1 MKMLLTLFLFLIGS
15 QTSVTQT
22 PAPTSAD
29 IVLLV
34 DSSNSLGNKAFPSMK
49 SFITKMI
56 NILTVTPNQYRIALA
71 QYSDDLH
78 VEFQL
83 DTYKAKNPMLNHVK
97 KNVVFKGGSVKT
109 GNALRKVHETY
120 FKGPT
125 SGRDKERILVVLTSG
140 ESKDA
145 VGEPARI
152 LKRDG
157 VKIIALGIQDVS
169 PQELQSMATPQFSYI
184 FRTVRDLSMSSQN
197 MTKIIEDVIQ
207 TDINDIIP
215 TVKTTSVPEIEVCK
229 SDSVADVVFIVD
241 EGVSKPKSED
251 IKNFLQDTVSFLD
264 VKKNCTKIGLVTY
277 SSEPHVL
284 ALLSEET
291 NKTAILQKIQGFSP
305 REGKANTGAA
315 IKATRKNI
323 FSVKYGS
330 RKAQG
335 IEQIAI
341 LITHRPSEDNV
352 SEAASDLRRAGVSVF
367 TIGIEN
373 ANHAQLT
380 QIASYPPHLYVSKL
394 TEFSELPEQARTL
407 QKKLLNQIQDKQY
420 VQSERRELLKTGCVD
435 TEEADIYV
443 LIDGSTSIHPV
454 DFGDIKKFLK
464 EVIKMFNIG
473 LNKVRFGAV
482 QFSHNRRLEFKL
494 NEYSKRND
502 LEMAIDNIRQIYGN
516 THIGEALTFM
526 QPLLTEA
533 RKPCH
538 LIVLTDGE
546 SHDSVKEPAE
556 GLRSEM
562 VNIYAIGVKDA
573 NEAQLLE
580 IAGSKSRT
588 FFVQEFD
595 SLKNIKNEIVQGICS
610 GEACKEMTADIMFLV
625 DSSGSIGPENFSKM
639 KNFMRELVNK
649 SDISADRVQV
659 GVVQFSGTNK
669 EEFQLDRY
677 SSKSDIFSAID
688 RMSLIGENTLTGS
701 ALSFVSDYFKPPK
714 GARPAVKKF
723 LILITDGE
731 AQDEVKSPA
740 RALRD
745 QGVIIYSVGVFNANK
760 PQLEEISGK
769 PELVFYVEEF
779 NILKHIEDEI
789 IFGICRP
796 HEECKRI
803 ERLDVVFVID
813 GSGSI
818 STVQYQTMK
827 DFMIAL
833 VKKSDVA
840 PDRVQFGAV
849 KYSDEPETF
858 FYLNTYTT
866 KSKIVEAIQNDA
878 TLGGSTYTAKAIGY
892 SEALFAQEHG
902 GRKSKGVPQIL
913 IVITDGESHD
923 AAQLGDTAKR
933 LRDNGIIIYAV
944 GIEGAKPDELLAMAG
959 SEDKY
964 YYVDTFEGLTN
975 TSIAISEK
983 ICDDSK
989 PECEIQADLVFLID
1003 GSNSI
1008 DQTNFTRMKDFL
1020 KDLID
1025 QIDYDQNVQIGIA
1038 QYSDRYQTE
1047 FSLGVFQSKSELNI
1061 QIQKIKQMTGTRTL
1075 IGNALKKVKE
1085 FFAPART
1092 RRVTRNVQPVLLV
1105 VTDGVSHDDVAA
1117 PAEDLRKEGVHT
1129 YAIGVG
1135 EIDPSQLMQIAGIPE
1150 RKYTVNDFKEL
1161 KIIKKRLAG
1170 DLCKPDIPT
1179 TCFVDIVMG
1188 FDISSQ
1194 KSGERL
1200 FQGQYQLETYLPG
1213 ILKALTSLSSLS
1225 CSVGAKTQSSVAVY
1239 LNNTITPWSSKFQ
1252 FDSEKIWKN
1261 LSERLID
1268 KPSHLNG
1275 NFLESLWKIFPS
1287 KADDQNRRKVLLVFS
1302 DGLDE
1307 DVEELEQKS
1316 EEFRKKGLDAL
1327 ITVALEG
1334 ASKIDE
1340 LQYIEFGKGFEYMT
1354 RLTIGMRNI
1363 AKALSKYVTNV
1374 AERTCCAV
1382 FCKCIGEEGGI
1393 GRRGKKGNEG
1403 PKGINGSRGHLGEE
1417 GEPGSRGQPGP
1428 MGEQGNKGC
1437 DGSKGPKG
1445 YQGMRGEKGDDG
1457 DNGIDGINGEQGS
1470 LGYPG
1475 KMGEKGDPGYM
1486 GSPGPRGLPGER
1498 GEKGL
1503 RGDRG
1508 DPGLDN
1514 DIAGSK
1520 GSKGEQGSQG
1530 ERGPMGLPGSPGS
1543 SRTTGEKGRRGTPG
1557 RQGEEGAPGSKGF
1570 PGEPG
1575 FPGSQGQRGIGGV
1588 KGERGSEGS
1597 KGLQGELGTAG
1608 PKGSPG
1614 SPGMRGNKGEYGDP
1628 GETGQRGPPGQR
1640 GMQGDDGAAG
1650 YGGPGK
1656 KGAKG
1661 QGGFTGDIG
1670 RKGEIGDPG
1679 ASGEPGPKGIR
1690 GKMGTA
1696 GPFGPKGFP
1705 GDKGLPGHR
1714 GAKGTMGLH
1723 PFTPCEVIDYVRRHS
1738 PCWQEKPE
1746 CPVYP
1751 TELVFA
1757 LDISQDVTSQLFERM
1772 REIVISV
1779 VNATKI
1785 KDSNCPV
1792 GARVAVVSYNSNT
1805 HYLTRFS
1812 EFYGKNQL
1820 LNKLKNLAY
1829 ERSSSER
1836 DIARA
1841 MRFVARNVFKRTRQ
1855 GPNVRK
1861 VAVFFSNGPSSD
1873 EFSIN
1878 TAVLEYTAFDIVPV
1892 VIAFNDVP
1900 LLGRAFAMDD
1910 TGFFQIIN
1918 INQEDDYEPYLETF
1932 RRCTLCYDKCKPDEF
1947 CERRRYRSPPAYVD
1961 AAFLLDSSQKSSG
1974 AEFQNVKNFLSR
1986 VLDNFDISSEP
1997 QTSSTGDRVA
2007 VVSHAPPGFKL
2018 RPGRS
2023 PVKKEFD
2030 FVTYSSSQ
2038 LMKGHI
2044 QGSVR
2049 QLNGAAALGH
2059 AIQWTIDNVFLT
2071 APHSRQHKAIFV
2083 ISAGETSHWDKD
2095 ILKKASLRAK
2105 CQGYALFV
2113 ISLGHVYN
2121 NTELE
2126 DLASIPL
2133 EHHLIQ
2139 LGRVHKPELEYVVR
2153 FIKPFVHLLRRAS
2166 NKYPP
2171 VELRRIC
2178 TRARSPKPEYV
2189 RRGQPHVSIID
2200 EDWSG
2205 ADAIADAE
2213 YAVSGQ
2219 ATLMFQDDVSD
2230 GPLNTNGF
2238 ASSTHQ
2244 SLVTTDIME
2253 TAAKTHG
2260 REDNGPLL
2268 YSTECAQ
2275 LPFTSVGD
2283 DGTWKL
2289 TVRPLR
2295 NCLVSSHYKA
2305 LRQNPT
2311 VTLIC

>member
-1 MKMLLTLFLFLIGS
+1 MNTQGYHWQSEGEGQGQNKKLDLKELKLGTFIHNMKMLLTLFLFLIGS

-29 IVLLV
+29 IVLLF

-49 SFITKMI
+49 SFIIKMI
-56 NILTVTPNQYRIALA
+56 SHLTATPNQYRIALA

-78 VEFQL
+78 VEFLL
-83 DTYKAKNPMLNHVK
+83 DAYKAKNPMLNYVK

-109 GNALRKVHETY
+109 GNALRKVHRTY
-120 FKGPT
+120 FKGPA

-140 ESKDA
+140 ASEDA
-145 VGEPARI
+145 VVEPAKI
-152 LKRDG
+152 LKSDG
-157 VKIIALGIQDVS
+157 VKIIAMGIQDVS
-169 PQELQSMATPQFSYI
+169 PQELQSMATPQFSYK
-184 FRTVRDLSMSSQN
+184 FRTVRELSMSSQN

-207 TDINDIIP
+207 TDINGIIP
-215 TVKTTSVPEIEVCK
+215 TDIIAICK

-241 EGVSKPKSED
+241 EGVSKPKAED
-251 IKNFLQDTVSFLD
+251 IKKFLQDTVSFLD

-277 SSEPHVL
+277 SSESHVL
-284 ALLSEET
+284 SLLSEET
-291 NKTAILQKIQGFSP
+291 NKIAILQKIQDFSP

-315 IKATRKNI
+315 IKATRQRV
-323 FSVKYGS
+323 FSGS

-352 SEAASDLRRAGVSVF
+352 SKAADDLRRAGVTVF
-367 TIGIEN
+367 TVGIEN
-373 ANHAQLT
+373 ADYTQLT
-380 QIASYPPHLYVSKL
+380 QIASYPQQQYITTL
-394 TEFSELPEQARTL
+394 TAFSDLPKKAGIL
-407 QKKLLNQIQDKQY
+407 QKKLLNQIQDKLY
-420 VQSERRELLKTGCVD
+420 VQSERRELLKAGCVD

-443 LIDGSTSIHPV
+443 LIDGSTSIYPV
-454 DFGDIKKFLK
+454 AFGDIKTFLK

-473 LNKVRFGAV
+473 PNKVRFGAV
-482 QFSHNRRLEFKL
+482 QFSHDKRLEFEL
-494 NEYSKRND
+494 DEYSKRDD
-502 LEMAIDNIRQIYGN
+502 LETAIDNIRQIYGD
-516 THIGEALTFM
+516 TYIGKALTFM
-526 QPLLTEA
+526 QPRFKEA
-533 RKPCH
+533 REQRAGRVPCH

-556 GLRSEM
+556 RLRNEK

-573 NEAQLLE
+573 NEAQLHE

-625 DSSGSIGPENFSKM
+625 DSSGSIGPENFLKM

-659 GVVQFSGTNK
+659 GVVQFSGTAR

-677 SSKSDIFSAID
+677 SSKTDIFSAID
-688 RMSLIGENTLTGS
+688 NMFLIGENTLTGS
-701 ALSFVSDYFKPPK
+701 ALAFVSDYFKPPK

-731 AQDEVKSPA
+731 AQDEVKGSA
-740 RALRD
+740 KTLRD

-769 PELVFYVEEF
+769 PELVFYVEKF
-779 NILKHIEDEI
+779 DILKHIEDEI

-818 STVQYQTMK
+818 NSEQYQTMK
-827 DFMIAL
+827 KFMIDL

-840 PDRVQFGAV
+840 PDRVRFGAV

-858 FYLNTYTT
+858 FYLNKYTT
-866 KSKIVEAIQNDA
+866 KSEIVEAIQNDR
-878 TLGGSTYTAKAIGY
+878 TIGGSTFTAKAIDY

-923 AAQLGDTAKR
+923 SAQLNDTAKR

-944 GIEGAKPDELLAMAG
+944 GIKGAKPDELLAMAG

-964 YYVDTFEGLTN
+964 YYVDTFEGLKN
-975 TSIAISEK
+975 TSVAISEK

-1008 DQTNFTRMKDFL
+1008 KPDDFIRMKDFL
-1020 KDLID
+1020 KVILD
-1025 QIDYDQNVQIGIA
+1025 QIDYDHNVQIGIA
-1038 QYSDRYQTE
+1038 QYSDEYKRE
-1047 FSLGVFQSKSELNI
+1047 FSLGAFQNKSELNI
-1061 QIQKIKQMTGTRTL
+1061 QIQNIKQMTGTKTL
-1075 IGNALKKVKE
+1075 IGAALKQVKE
-1085 FFAPART
+1085 FFAPARS

-1105 VTDGVSHDDVAA
+1105 VTDGESHDDVAE
-1117 PAEDLRKEGVHT
+1117 PAEDLRKEGVNI

-1135 EIDPSQLMQIAGIPE
+1135 KIDHSQLTQIAGIPE
-1150 RKYTVNDFKEL
+1150 RKYTVNDFNEL
-1161 KIIKKRLAG
+1161 KIIKKRLVG
-1170 DLCKPDIPT
+1170 DLCKPDVPT

-1194 KSGERL
+1194 ERGDSL
-1200 FQGQYQLETYLPG
+1200 FQGQYQLEAYLPD

-1225 CSVGAKTQSSVAVY
+1225 CNVGTKTQSSVAVY
-1239 LNNTITPWSSKFQ
+1239 LNNTVTPVSSKFQ
-1252 FDSEKIWKN
+1252 FDSEKIWNN
-1261 LSERLID
+1261 LSKILID
-1268 KPSHLNG
+1268 KPSRLNG
-1275 NFLESLWKIFPS
+1275 NLLESLWKTFPS

-1316 EEFRKKGLDAL
+1316 EELRKKGLDAL
-1327 ITVALEG
+1327 ITVVLEG

-1354 RLTIGMRNI
+1354 QLTIGMRNI
-1363 AKALSKYVTNV
+1363 AKALSKYVTNI

-1393 GRRGKKGNEG
+1393 GRRGKRGNEG
-1403 PKGINGSRGHLGEE
+1403 PKGIKGSRGHLGEE

-1437 DGSKGPKG
+1437 DGSTGPKG
-1445 YQGMRGEKGDDG
+1445 YQGIPGEKGDDG

-1498 GEKGL
+1498 GERGL
-1503 RGDRG
+1503 RGDHG
-1508 DPGLDN
+1508 NPGLDN
-1514 DIAGSK
+1514 DIKGSI
-1520 GSKGEQGSQG
+1520 GSKGEQGRQG
-1530 ERGPMGLPGSPGS
+1530 EGGAMGPPGSPGS
-1543 SRTTGEKGRRGTPG
+1543 RRTTVRPHIDKETKYAKEMLEINPRWLTNNYLVLCQGAKGRRGTPG
-1557 RQGEEGAPGSKGF
+1557 PQGEKGAPGLTGF

-1575 FPGSQGQRGIGGV
+1575 FPGSQGQKGIAGV
-1588 KGERGSEGS
+1588 KGERGSEGN
-1597 KGLQGELGTAG
+1597 KGLQ
-1608 PKGSPG
+1608 
-1614 SPGMRGNKGEYGDP
+1614 GEYGDP
-1628 GETGQRGPPGQR
+1628 GEKGQRGPPGQR
-1640 GMQGDDGAAG
+1640 GIQGDNGADR
-1650 YGGPGK
+1650 YGEPGK

-1661 QGGFTGDIG
+1661 
-1670 RKGEIGDPG
+1670 EIG
-1679 ASGEPGPKGIR
+1679 E
-1690 GKMGTA
+1690 T
-1696 GPFGPKGFP
+1696 GFP
-1705 GDKGLPGHR
+1705 GELGPIGIKGQ
-1714 GAKGTMGLH
+1714 M
-1723 PFTPCEVIDYVRRHS
+1723 PCEVIDYVRRHS
-1738 PCWQEKPE
+1738 EKPE

-1785 KDSNCPV
+1785 RDSNCPV

-1805 HYLTRFS
+1805 HYLIRFS
-1812 EFYGKNQL
+1812 EFYNKNQL
-1820 LNKLKNLAY
+1820 LNKLNNLAY

-1841 MRFVARNVFKRTRQ
+1841 MGFVARNVFKRTRQ

-1861 VAVFFSNGPSSD
+1861 VAVFFSNGPSAD

-1900 LLGRAFAMDD
+1900 LLRRAFAMDD

-1918 INQEDDYEPYLETF
+1918 INQEDDYEPFLETF

-1947 CERRRYRSPPAYVD
+1947 CERRRFRSPPAYVD
-1961 AAFLLDSSQKSSG
+1961 AAFILDSSQKMSG
-1974 AEFQNVKNFLSR
+1974 AEFENVKNFLSR

-1997 QTSSTGDRVA
+1997 ETSSTGDRVA
-2007 VVSHAPPGFKL
+2007 VVSHAPPGFKP
-2018 RPGRS
+2018 RMGRN

-2030 FVTYSSSQ
+2030 FVTYKKRQ
-2038 LMKGHI
+2038 LMKRHI
-2044 QGSVR
+2044 QESVR

-2071 APHSRQHKAIFV
+2071 APHSRQHKAIIV
-2083 ISAGETSHWDKD
+2083 ISAGETSQWDKD

-2121 NTELE
+2121 NMELE
-2126 DLASIPL
+2126 EMASIPL

-2153 FIKPFVHLLRRAS
+2153 FMKPFVHLLRRAS

-2171 VELRRIC
+2171 VELTRIC
-2178 TRARSPKPEYV
+2178 TRARSQKPEYAL
-2189 RRGQPHVSIID
+2189 RGQHVAIID

-2205 ADAIADAE
+2205 GDAIADAE
-2213 YAVSGQ
+2213 YTVSGH
-2219 ATLMFQDDVSD
+2219 ATLMFQDDVSN
-2230 GPLNTNGF
+2230 GPLNTNSF
-2238 ASSTHQ
+2238 ASNTHQ

-2253 TAAKTHG
+2253 NAAKTHG
-2260 REDNGPLL
+2260 REDN
-2268 YSTECAQ
+2268 
-2275 LPFTSVGD
+2275 V
-2283 DGTWKL
+2283 
-2289 TVRPLR
+2289 
-2295 NCLVSSHYKA
+2295 
-2305 LRQNPT
+2305 
-2311 VTLIC
+2311 

>member
-49 SFITKMI
+49 SFISKMI
-56 NILTVTPNQYRIALA
+56 SHLTATPNQYRIALA

-83 DTYKAKNPMLNHVK
+83 DVYKAKNPMLNYVK

-109 GNALRKVHETY
+109 GNALREVHKTF
-120 FKGPT
+120 FKGPG

-140 ESKDA
+140 ASEDA
-145 VGEPARI
+145 VVEPATI
-152 LKRDG
+152 LKSDG
-157 VKIIALGIQDVS
+157 IKIIAMGIQDVS
-169 PQELQSMATPQFSYI
+169 PQELQSMATSQFSYK

-197 MTKIIEDVIQ
+197 LTKIIEDVIQ
-207 TDINDIIP
+207 TDINVIIP
-215 TVKTTSVPEIEVCK
+215 TDIIASAPEREVCK
-229 SDSVADVVFIVD
+229 NDSVADVVFIVD
-241 EGVSKPKSED
+241 EGVSKPKSEH
-251 IKNFLQDTVSFLD
+251 IKKFLQDTISFLD
-264 VKKNCTKIGLVTY
+264 VRKDCTKIGLVTY

-284 ALLSEET
+284 SLLSEET
-291 NKTAILQKIQGFSP
+291 NKTAILQKIQDFSP

-315 IKATRKNI
+315 IKATRQRV
-323 FSVKYGS
+323 FSRS

-352 SEAASDLRRAGVSVF
+352 SEAAHDLRRAGVTVF

-373 ANHAQLT
+373 ADYTQLT
-380 QIASYPPHLYVSKL
+380 QIASHPQQQYITTL
-394 TEFSELPEQARTL
+394 TAFSDLPKKAGTL
-407 QKKLLNQIQDKQY
+407 QKKLLNQIQDKLY
-420 VQSERRELLKTGCVD
+420 VQSERRELLKAGCVD

-443 LIDGSTSIHPV
+443 LIDGSTSISPV
-454 DFGDIKKFLK
+454 AFGDIKIFLK

-473 LNKVRFGAV
+473 PNKVRFGAV
-482 QFSHNRRLEFKL
+482 QFSHFNKTEFKL
-494 NEYSKRND
+494 NAYSNTND
-502 LEMAIDNIRQIYGN
+502 LERAIDNIRQIYGD
-516 THIGEALTFM
+516 THIGEALTSM
-526 QPLLTEA
+526 QELFKNATQERA
-533 RKPCH
+533 GKVPCY
-538 LIVLTDGE
+538 LIVLTDGV

-556 GLRSEM
+556 RLRNEK

-573 NEAQLLE
+573 NEAQLHE

-588 FFVQEFD
+588 FFVQDFD
-595 SLKNIKNEIVQGICS
+595 SLKNIKYEIVQGICS

-625 DSSGSIGPENFSKM
+625 DSSGSIGQENFLKM

-659 GVVQFSGTNK
+659 GVVQFSGTQH

-677 SSKSDIFSAID
+677 SSKTDIFSAID
-688 RMSLIGENTLTGS
+688 KMSLIGENTLTGS
-701 ALSFVSDYFKPPK
+701 ALTFVADYFKPPK
-714 GARPAVKKF
+714 GARLAVKKF

-740 RALRD
+740 TALRD

-779 NILKHIEDEI
+779 DILKHIEDEI

-796 HEECKRI
+796 HEEKCKRI

-818 STVQYQTMK
+818 SPEQYQTMK
-827 DFMIAL
+827 DFMIDL
-833 VKKSDVA
+833 VNKSDVA

-849 KYSDEPETF
+849 KYSDEPEMF
-858 FYLNTYTT
+858 FYLNQYPT
-866 KSKIVEAIQNDA
+866 KSEIVEAIQNDR
-878 TLGGSTYTAKAIGY
+878 TIEGLTFTAKAVGY

-959 SEDKY
+959 SEDKC
-964 YYVDTFEGLTN
+964 YYVDTFEGLKN
-975 TSIAISEK
+975 TSVAISEK
-983 ICDDSK
+983 VCDDSK

-1003 GSNSI
+1003 GSKSI
-1008 DQTNFTRMKDFL
+1008 KADSFSLVKSFL
-1020 KDLID
+1020 KVIID
-1025 QIDYDQNVQIGIA
+1025 QIHSDHNVQIGIA
-1038 QYSDRYQTE
+1038 QYSDRYKRE
-1047 FSLGVFQSKSELNI
+1047 FSLGAFQNKSELNI
-1061 QIQKIKQMTGTRTL
+1061 QIQKIKQMKGNRTL
-1075 IGNALKKVKE
+1075 IGDALKRVRE
-1085 FFAPART
+1085 FFAPACS

-1105 VTDGVSHDDVAA
+1105 VTDGKSRDDVAE
-1117 PAEDLRKEGVHT
+1117 PAEDLRREGVHI

-1135 EIDPSQLMQIAGIPE
+1135 KIDHSQLMQIAGVPE
-1150 RKYTVNDFKEL
+1150 RKYTVNDSNEL
-1161 KIIKKRLAG
+1161 KIIKKRLVD
-1170 DLCKPDIPT
+1170 DLCKSDVPT

-1194 KSGERL
+1194 KRDDSL
-1200 FQGQYQLETYLPG
+1200 FHGQYQLKAYLPD

-1225 CSVGAKTQSSVAVY
+1225 CNVGTKTQSSVAVY
-1239 LNNTITPWSSKFQ
+1239 LNNTVTPVSSKFQ
-1252 FDSEKIWKN
+1252 FDSEKIWN
-1261 LSERLID
+1261 SLREILIN
-1268 KPSHLNG
+1268 KPSRLNV
-1275 NFLESLWKIFPS
+1275 NFLESLWKTFPS

-1316 EEFRKKGLDAL
+1316 EELRKKGLDAL
-1327 ITVALEG
+1327 MTVVLEG
-1334 ASKIDE
+1334 ASKFDE
-1340 LQYIEFGKGFEYMT
+1340 LQFIEFGKGFDYMT
-1354 RLTIGMRNI
+1354 QLTIGMSNI

-1393 GRRGKKGNEG
+1393 GPRGNEGNEG
-1403 PKGINGSRGHLGEE
+1403 PKGIKGTRGHLGEE
-1417 GEPGSRGQPGP
+1417 GEPGSRGSLGP
-1428 MGEQGNKGC
+1428 TGEPGNKGC
-1437 DGSKGPKG
+1437 DGSTGPKG
-1445 YQGMRGEKGDDG
+1445 FQGISGEKGDDG

-1498 GEKGL
+1498 GERGL
-1503 RGDRG
+1503 RGDHG
-1508 DPGLDN
+1508 NPGLDN
-1514 DIAGSK
+1514 DIKGSK
-1520 GSKGEQGSQG
+1520 GSKGEQGRQG
-1530 ERGPMGLPGSPGS
+1530 ERGPMGPPGSPGS
-1543 SRTTGEKGRRGTPG
+1543 RRTTGAKGRRGTPG
-1557 RQGEEGAPGSKGF
+1557 PQGEKGAPGLTGF

-1575 FPGSQGQRGIGGV
+1575 FPGSQGQKGIAGV
-1588 KGERGSEGS
+1588 KGEKGSEGN
-1597 KGLQGELGTAG
+1597 KGLQCELGTAG

-1628 GETGQRGPPGQR
+1628 GEKGQRGPPGQR
-1640 GMQGDDGAAG
+1640 GIQGDNGADR
-1650 YGGPGK
+1650 YGEPGK

-1661 QGGFTGDIG
+1661 QKGFTGDIG
-1670 RKGEIGDPG
+1670 QKGEIGETGFPG
-1679 ASGEPGPKGIR
+1679 ELGPIGIKGQRGPPGPP
-1690 GKMGTA
+1690 
-1696 GPFGPKGFP
+1696 GPEGFP
-1705 GDKGLPGHR
+1705 GDKGFPGPR

-1723 PFTPCEVIDYVRRHS
+1723 PFPPCEVIEYVRRHS

-1785 KDSNCPV
+1785 RDSNCPV

-1805 HYLTRFS
+1805 HYLIRFS
-1812 EFYGKNQL
+1812 EFYSKNQL
-1820 LNKLKNLAY
+1820 LKKLNNLAY
-1829 ERSSSER
+1829 ERSSSKR
-1836 DIARA
+1836 DIVRA
-1841 MRFVARNVFKRTRQ
+1841 MGFVARNVFKRTRQ

-1861 VAVFFSNGPSSD
+1861 VAVFFSNGPSAD

-1900 LLGRAFAMDD
+1900 LISRAFAMDD
-1910 TGFFQIIN
+1910 TGFFQVIN
-1918 INQEDDYEPYLETF
+1918 INQEDDYEPFLETF

-1947 CERRRYRSPPAYVD
+1947 CERRRFRSPPAYVD
-1961 AAFLLDSSQKSSG
+1961 AAFVLDSSQKMSS
-1974 AEFQNVKNFLSR
+1974 AEFENVKNFLSR

-1997 QTSSTGDRVA
+1997 ETSSTGDRVA
-2007 VVSHAPPGFKL
+2007 VVSHAPPGFKP
-2018 RPGRS
+2018 RMGRN

-2030 FVTYSSSQ
+2030 FVTYKKRQ
-2038 LMKGHI
+2038 LMKRHI
-2044 QGSVR
+2044 QESVR

-2071 APHSRQHKAIFV
+2071 APHSRQHKAIIV
-2083 ISAGETSHWDKD
+2083 ISAGETSQWDKD

-2121 NTELE
+2121 DMELE
-2126 DLASIPL
+2126 EMASIPM

-2153 FIKPFVHLLRRAS
+2153 FMKPFVHLLRRAS

-2171 VELRRIC
+2171 VELKRIC
-2178 TRARSPKPEYV
+2178 TRARSQK
-2189 RRGQPHVSIID
+2189 GQHVAILD

-2205 ADAIADAE
+2205 GDAIADAE
-2213 YAVSGQ
+2213 YAVSGH
-2219 ATLMFQDDVSD
+2219 ATLMFQDDISD
-2230 GPLNTNGF
+2230 GPLNTNSF
-2238 ASSTHQ
+2238 ASNTHQ

-2253 TAAKTHG
+2253 NAAKTHG
-2260 REDNGPLL
+2260 REDNM
-2268 YSTECAQ
+2268 A
-2275 LPFTSVGD
+2275 
-2283 DGTWKL
+2283 GTK
-2289 TVRPLR
+2289 VF
-2295 NCLVSSHYKA
+2295 
-2305 LRQNPT
+2305 
-2311 VTLIC
+2311 

>member
-49 SFITKMI
+49 SFISKLI
-56 NILTVTPNQYRIALA
+56 SHLTATPNQYRIALA

-78 VEFQL
+78 VEFLL
-83 DTYKAKNPMLNHVK
+83 DAYTAKNPMLNYVRK
-97 KNVVFKGGSVKT
+97 KFVFKGGSVKT
-109 GNALRKVHETY
+109 GNALRKVHGTY

-140 ESKDA
+140 ASEDA
-145 VGEPARI
+145 VVEPAKT
-152 LKRDG
+152 LKSDG
-157 VKIIALGIQDVS
+157 VKIIAVGIQDVS
-169 PQELQSMATPQFSYI
+169 PQELQSMATPQFSYK
-184 FRTVRDLSMSSQN
+184 FRTVRDLSMSSQ

-207 TDINDIIP
+207 TDINGIIP
-215 TVKTTSVPEIEVCK
+215 TDIIASAPEREVCK
-229 SDSVADVVFIVD
+229 NDSVADVVFIVD
-241 EGVSKPKSED
+241 EGVSKPKSEH
-251 IKNFLQDTVSFLD
+251 IKKFLQDTVSFLD
-264 VKKNCTKIGLVTY
+264 VRKNCIKIGLVTY

-284 ALLSEET
+284 SLLSEET

-315 IKATRKNI
+315 INATRKNI
-323 FSVKYGS
+323 FRVKFGS

-352 SEAASDLRRAGVSVF
+352 RKAARGLRRAGVTVF

-373 ANHAQLT
+373 ADYTQLT
-380 QIASYPPHLYVSKL
+380 QIASYPPQQYVTKL
-394 TEFSELPEQARTL
+394 TAFSDLPEQAGTL
-407 QKKLLNQIQDKQY
+407 QKKLLNQIQDKLY
-420 VQSERRELLKTGCVD
+420 VQSKRRELLKAGCVD

-443 LIDGSTSIHPV
+443 LIDGSTSILHD
-454 DFGDIKKFLK
+454 DFGDIKTFLK

-473 LNKVRFGAV
+473 PNKVRFGAV
-482 QFSHNRRLEFKL
+482 QFSHFNKTEFEL
-494 NEYSKRND
+494 NEYNNTND
-502 LEMAIDNIRQIYGN
+502 LERAIDNIRQICGD
-516 THIGEALTFM
+516 TRIGEALTFM
-526 QPLLTEA
+526 QPLFKNATQQRA
-533 RKPCH
+533 GRVPCY

-546 SHDSVKEPAE
+546 SQDSVKEPAE
-556 GLRSEM
+556 RLRNEK

-573 NEAQLLE
+573 NEAQLHE
-580 IAGSKSRT
+580 IAGSKSRS

-595 SLKNIKNEIVQGICS
+595 SLKKIKNEIVQKICS
-610 GEACKEMTADIMFLV
+610 KEACKEMTADIMFLV
-625 DSSGSIGPENFSKM
+625 DSSGSIGPENFLKM

-649 SDISADRVQV
+649 SDISANRVQV
-659 GVVQFSGTNK
+659 GVIQFSGTQH

-688 RMSLIGENTLTGS
+688 NMSLIGENTLTGS
-701 ALSFVSDYFKPPK
+701 ALTFVSDYFKPPK

-740 RALRD
+740 TALRD

-769 PELVFYVEEF
+769 PELVFYIEEF
-779 NILKHIEDEI
+779 DILKHIEDEI

-796 HEECKRI
+796 HDECKRI

-818 STVQYQTMK
+818 SSEQYQTMK
-827 DFMIAL
+827 DFMIDL

-849 KYSDEPETF
+849 KYSDEPEMF
-858 FYLNTYTT
+858 FYLNMYRT
-866 KSKIVEAIQNDA
+866 KSEIVEAIQNDVSK
-878 TLGGSTYTAKAIGY
+878 GGSTYTAKAVGY
-892 SEALFAQEHG
+892 SEALFAKEHG

-959 SEDKY
+959 SKDKY
-964 YYVDTFEGLTN
+964 YYVDTFEGLKN
-975 TSIAISEK
+975 TSVAISEK
-983 ICDDSK
+983 ICGDSK

-1008 DQTNFTRMKDFL
+1008 KPANFTRMKDFL
-1020 KDLID
+1020 KVILD

-1038 QYSDRYQTE
+1038 QYSDRYKKE
-1047 FSLGVFQSKSELNI
+1047 FSLGAFQNKSELNI
-1061 QIQKIKQMTGTRTL
+1061 QIQNIKQMTGTRTL
-1075 IGNALKKVKE
+1075 IGAALRKVRE
-1085 FFAPART
+1085 FFAPVRS

-1105 VTDGVSHDDVAA
+1105 VTDGKSHDDVAE
-1117 PAEDLRKEGVHT
+1117 PAEDLRREGVHI

-1135 EIDPSQLMQIAGIPE
+1135 KIDHSQLMQIAGVPE
-1150 RKYTVNDFKEL
+1150 RKYTVNDFNEL
-1161 KIIKKRLAG
+1161 KIIKKRLVD
-1170 DLCKPDIPT
+1170 DLCKPDVPT

-1194 KSGERL
+1194 KRGDRL
-1200 FQGQYQLETYLPG
+1200 FHGQYQLKAYLPD

-1225 CSVGAKTQSSVAVY
+1225 CNVGTKTQSSVAVY
-1239 LNNTITPWSSKFQ
+1239 LNNTVTPVSSKFQ
-1252 FDSEKIWKN
+1252 FDSEKIWN
-1261 LSERLID
+1261 SLREILID
-1268 KPSHLNG
+1268 KPSSLNG
-1275 NFLESLWKIFPS
+1275 NLLESLWKTFPS

-1316 EEFRKKGLDAL
+1316 EDLRKKGLDAL
-1327 ITVALEG
+1327 MTVVLEG
-1334 ASKIDE
+1334 ASKFNE

-1354 RLTIGMRNI
+1354 QLTIGMSNI

-1393 GRRGKKGNEG
+1393 GRQGKGGDKG
-1403 PKGINGSRGHLGEE
+1403 PKGIKGSRGHLGEE
-1417 GEPGSRGQPGP
+1417 GEPGSRGLPGP
-1428 MGEQGNKGC
+1428 RGEQGNKGC
-1437 DGSKGPKG
+1437 DGSTGPKG
-1445 YQGMRGEKGDDG
+1445 FQGISGEKGDDG
-1457 DNGIDGINGEQGS
+1457 DNGIDGLNGEQGS

-1486 GSPGPRGLPGER
+1486 GRPGPRGLPGER
-1498 GEKGL
+1498 GERGL

-1508 DPGLDN
+1508 NPGLDN
-1514 DIAGSK
+1514 DIKGSI
-1520 GSKGEQGSQG
+1520 GSKGEQGRQG

-1543 SRTTGEKGRRGTPG
+1543 RRTTGAKGRQGTPG
-1557 RQGEEGAPGSKGF
+1557 PQGEKGAPGLTGF

-1575 FPGSQGQRGIGGV
+1575 FPGSQGQKGIKGV
-1588 KGERGSEGS
+1588 KGEKGSEGN
-1597 KGLQGELGTAG
+1597 KGLQCELGTVG

-1628 GETGQRGPPGQR
+1628 GETGPRGPPGQR
-1640 GMQGDDGAAG
+1640 GIQGDNGADR
-1650 YGGPGK
+1650 YGESGN

-1661 QGGFTGDIG
+1661 QKGFTGDIG
-1670 RKGEIGDPG
+1670 QKGEIGETGVP
-1679 ASGEPGPKGIR
+1679 GEPGPKGIR
-1690 GKMGTA
+1690 GQM
-1696 GPFGPKGFP
+1696 
-1705 GDKGLPGHR
+1705 
-1714 GAKGTMGLH
+1714 
-1723 PFTPCEVIDYVRRHS
+1723 S
-1738 PCWQEKPE
+1738 CWQEKPE

-1785 KDSNCPV
+1785 RDSNCPV

-1805 HYLTRFS
+1805 HYLIRFS
-1812 EFYGKNQL
+1812 EFYNKNQL
-1820 LNKLKNLAY
+1820 LNKLNNLAY

-1841 MRFVARNVFKRTRQ
+1841 MGFVARNVFKRTRQ

-1861 VAVFFSNGPSSD
+1861 VAVFFSNGPSAD

-1900 LLGRAFAMDD
+1900 RLSRAFAMDD
-1910 TGFFQIIN
+1910 TGFFQILN
-1918 INQEDDYEPYLETF
+1918 INQEDDYEPFLETF
-1932 RRCTLCYDKCKPDEF
+1932 RRCTLCYDKCIPDEF
-1947 CERRRYRSPPAYVD
+1947 CERRRFRSPPVYVD
-1961 AAFLLDSSQKSSG
+1961 AAFILDSSQKMSG
-1974 AEFQNVKNFLSR
+1974 TEFENVKNFLSR

-1997 QTSSTGDRVA
+1997 ETSSTGDRVA
-2007 VVSHAPPGFKL
+2007 VVSHAPPGFKPRL
-2018 RPGRS
+2018 GQN

-2030 FVTYSSSQ
+2030 FVTYKKRQ
-2038 LMKGHI
+2038 LMKRHI
-2044 QGSVR
+2044 QESVR

-2071 APHSRQHKAIFV
+2071 APHSRQHKAIIV
-2083 ISAGETSHWDKD
+2083 ISAGETSQWDKD
-2095 ILKKASLRAK
+2095 TLKEASLRAK

-2121 NTELE
+2121 DMELE
-2126 DLASIPL
+2126 ELASIPL

-2153 FIKPFVHLLRRAS
+2153 FMKPFVHLLRRAS

-2171 VELRRIC
+2171 VELKRIC
-2178 TRARSPKPEYV
+2178 TGARSQKPESAL
-2189 RRGQPHVSIID
+2189 RGQHVAILD

-2205 ADAIADAE
+2205 GDARAEAE
-2213 YAVSGQ
+2213 YAVSGH
-2219 ATLMFQDDVSD
+2219 ATLMFQDDISN

-2253 TAAKTHG
+2253 NATKTHG
-2260 REDNGPLL
+2260 RKDNM
-2268 YSTECAQ
+2268 A
-2275 LPFTSVGD
+2275 
-2283 DGTWKL
+2283 GTK
-2289 TVRPLR
+2289 VF
-2295 NCLVSSHYKA
+2295 
-2305 LRQNPT
+2305 
-2311 VTLIC
+2311 

>member
-34 DSSNSLGNKAFPSMK
+34 DSSNSLGKKAFPSMK
-49 SFITKMI
+49 AFISKMI
-56 NILTVTPNQYRIALA
+56 SHLTATPNQYRIALA

-78 VEFQL
+78 TEFLL

-109 GNALRKVHETY
+109 GNALRKVHRTY
-120 FKGPT
+120 FKGPA
-125 SGRDKERILVVLTSG
+125 SGRDKEQILVILTSG
-140 ESKDA
+140 ASEDA
-145 VGEPARI
+145 VVEPAKI
-152 LKRDG
+152 LKSNG
-157 VKIIALGIQDVS
+157 VKIIAMGIHDVS
-169 PQELQSMATPQFSYI
+169 PQELQSMATPQFSYK

-207 TDINDIIP
+207 TDINGIIP
-215 TVKTTSVPEIEVCK
+215 TDIIESVPEKEVCN
-229 SDSVADVVFIVD
+229 SVADVVFIVD

-251 IKNFLQDTVSFLD
+251 IKNFLQNTVSILD

-277 SSEPHVL
+277 SSEPH
-284 ALLSEET
+284 LLSLLSKET
-291 NKTAILQKIQGFSP
+291 NKTAILQKIKGFSP

-315 IKATRKNI
+315 INATRKNV
-323 FSVKYGS
+323 FSVKFGS

-335 IEQIAI
+335 VEQIAI
-341 LITHRPSEDNV
+341 LITHRRSEDNV
-352 SEAASDLRRAGVSVF
+352 SEAARDLRRAGVTVF

-373 ANHAQLT
+373 ADDTQLT
-380 QIASYPPHLYVSKL
+380 QIASYPQQQYVTKL
-394 TEFSELPEQARTL
+394 TAFSDLPEQAGTL
-407 QKKLLNQIQDKQY
+407 QKKLLNQIQDKLY
-420 VQSERRELLKTGCVD
+420 VQTERKELLKTGCMD

-443 LIDGSTSIHPV
+443 LIDGSTSIHPN

-464 EVIKMFNIG
+464 EVVKMFNIG
-473 LNKVRFGAV
+473 PNKVRFGAV
-482 QFSHNRRLEFKL
+482 QYSDVKRLEFEL
-494 NEYSKRND
+494 HEYSKTND
-502 LEMAIDNIRQIYGN
+502 LETAIDNIRQIYGN
-516 THIGEALTFM
+516 TYIGEALTFM
-526 QPLLTEA
+526 QPLFKKA
-533 RKPCH
+533 REQRAGRVPCH

-556 GLRSEM
+556 SLRNEK

-573 NEAQLLE
+573 NEGQLHE
-580 IAGSKSRT
+580 ISGSESRT
-588 FFVQEFD
+588 FFVHEFD

-625 DSSGSIGPENFSKM
+625 DSSGSIGPENFLKM

-659 GVVQFSGTNK
+659 GAVQFSGTNK

-701 ALSFVSDYFKPPK
+701 ALTFVADYFKPPK
-714 GARPAVKKF
+714 GARPTVKKI

-740 RALRD
+740 RDLRD
-745 QGVIIYSVGVFNANK
+745 QGVVIYSIGVFNANK
-760 PQLEEISGK
+760 TQLEEISGK
-769 PELVFYVEEF
+769 HELVFYVEKF
-779 NILKHIEDEI
+779 DILKHIEDEI

-818 STVQYQTMK
+818 SPLQYQTMK

-858 FYLNTYTT
+858 FYLNKYTA
-866 KSKIVEAIQNDA
+866 KSEIVEAIQNDL
-878 TLGGSTYTAKAIGY
+878 TKGGSTYTAKAIDY

-902 GRKSKGVPQIL
+902 SRKSKGVPQIL

-923 AAQLGDTAKR
+923 KAQLGDTAKR

-964 YYVDTFEGLTN
+964 YYVDTFEGLKN
-975 TSIAISEK
+975 TSVAISEK

-1008 DQTNFTRMKDFL
+1008 QPDNFTRMKNFL
-1020 KDLID
+1020 NDIID
-1025 QIDYDQNVQIGIA
+1025 QIDYEHNVEIGIA
-1038 QYSDRYQTE
+1038 QYSDGYKRE
-1047 FSLGVFQSKSELNI
+1047 LSLGAFQSKSELNI
-1061 QIQKIKQMTGTRTL
+1061 QIQNIKQMTGTRTL
-1075 IGNALKKVKE
+1075 IGAALRKVKE
-1085 FFAPART
+1085 FFAPARS

-1105 VTDGVSHDDVAA
+1105 VTDGKSFDDVAE
-1117 PAEDLRKEGVHT
+1117 PAEDLRREGVHV

-1135 EIDPSQLMQIAGIPE
+1135 DIDHSQLMQIAGVSE
-1150 RKYTVNDFKEL
+1150 RKYTVHDFKEL
-1161 KIIKKRLAG
+1161 KIIKKRLVD
-1170 DLCKPDIPT
+1170 DLCKPAVPT

-1194 KSGERL
+1194 KRGDHL
-1200 FQGQYQLETYLPG
+1200 FHGQYQLKAYLPD

-1225 CSVGAKTQSSVAVY
+1225 CNVGTKTQSSVAVY
-1239 LNNTITPWSSKFQ
+1239 LNNTVTPVSSKFQ
-1252 FDSEKIWKN
+1252 FDSEKILN
-1261 LSERLID
+1261 SLRNIMID
-1268 KPSHLNG
+1268 QPSHLNG
-1275 NFLESLWKIFPS
+1275 NFLESLWKTFPS
-1287 KADDQNRRKVLLVFS
+1287 KADDQNRKKVLLVFS

-1316 EEFRKKGLDAL
+1316 EELRKKGLDAL
-1327 ITVALEG
+1327 ITVVLEG
-1334 ASKIDE
+1334 ASKFDE

-1354 RLTIGMRNI
+1354 QLTIGMRNI

-1382 FCKCIGEEGGI
+1382 FCKCIGEEGGM
-1393 GRRGKKGNEG
+1393 GLRGKQGNKGS
-1403 PKGINGSRGHLGEE
+1403 KGIEGSRGHLGEE
-1417 GEPGSRGQPGP
+1417 GEPGSRGLPGP

-1445 YQGMRGEKGDDG
+1445 YQGIPGKKGDDG
-1457 DNGIDGINGEQGS
+1457 DNGIDGITGEQGS

-1475 KMGEKGDPGYM
+1475 TAGEKGDQGYM
-1486 GSPGPRGLPGER
+1486 GSPGSRGLPGER
-1498 GEKGL
+1498 GERGL
-1503 RGDRG
+1503 QGDPG
-1508 DPGLDN
+1508 NPGLDN
-1514 DIAGSK
+1514 DIVGFK
-1520 GSKGEQGSQG
+1520 GSKGEQGRQG
-1530 ERGPMGLPGSPGS
+1530 ERGPKGSPGSPGS
-1543 SRTTGEKGRRGTPG
+1543 QRTTGAKGRRGTPG
-1557 RQGEEGAPGSKGF
+1557 PQGEEGAPGSQGF
-1570 PGEPG
+1570 PGKPG
-1575 FPGSQGQRGIGGV
+1575 FQGSQGQRGIVGV
-1588 KGERGSEGS
+1588 NGEKGSEGS
-1597 KGLQGELGTAG
+1597 KGLQGKWGAAG

-1628 GETGQRGPPGQR
+1628 GERGQRGPPGQR
-1640 GMQGDDGAAG
+1640 GMQGEDGATG

-1661 QGGFTGDIG
+1661 QEGFPGDIG
-1670 RKGEIGDPG
+1670 LKGEIGEKGVPG
-1679 ASGEPGPKGIR
+1679 ELGPKGIR
-1690 GKMGTA
+1690 GKMGVA
-1696 GPFGPKGFP
+1696 GYPGEKGIP
-1705 GDKGLPGHR
+1705 GDRGPLGPR

-1723 PFTPCEVIDYVRRHS
+1723 PFPPCELIDYVRRHS
-1738 PCWQEKPE
+1738 PCCREKPE

-1757 LDISQDVTSQLFERM
+1757 LEISQDVTSQLFERM

-1785 KDSNCPV
+1785 RDNNCPV

-1805 HYLTRFS
+1805 RYLIRFS
-1812 EFYGKNQL
+1812 EFYNKNQL
-1820 LNKLKNLAY
+1820 LNKLNNVAY

-1836 DIARA
+1836 DIAGA
-1841 MRFVARNVFKRTRQ
+1841 MRFVAKNVFKRTRQ

-1861 VAVFFSNGPSSD
+1861 VAVFFSNGPSAD

-1878 TAVLEYTAFDIVPV
+1878 TAVLEYVAFDIVPV
-1892 VIAFNDVP
+1892 VLAFNDVP
-1900 LLGRAFAMDD
+1900 LLSRAFAMDD
-1910 TGFFQIIN
+1910 TGFFQVIN
-1918 INQEDDYEPYLETF
+1918 INQENSYEPLLETF
-1932 RRCTLCYDKCKPDEF
+1932 QRCTLCYDKCKPDEF

-1961 AAFLLDSSQKSSG
+1961 AAFILDSSQKMSG
-1974 AEFQNVKNFLSR
+1974 AEFENVKNFLSR
-1986 VLDNFDISSEP
+1986 VLDNFNISSEP
-1997 QTSSTGDRVA
+1997 ETSSTGDRVA
-2007 VVSHAPPGFKL
+2007 VVSHAPPGFKP

-2030 FVTYSSSQ
+2030 FVAYSSRP
-2038 LMKGHI
+2038 LMKRHI
-2044 QGSVR
+2044 RQSVQ

-2071 APHSRQHKAIFV
+2071 APHSRQHKAIIV
-2083 ISAGETSHWDKD
+2083 ISAGETSQWDKE

-2121 NTELE
+2121 DKELE
-2126 DLASIPL
+2126 ELASIPL
-2133 EHHLIQ
+2133 EHHLVQ

-2153 FIKPFVHLLRRAS
+2153 FMKPFVHLLRRAI

-2171 VELRRIC
+2171 VQLRRSC
-2178 TRARSPKPEYV
+2178 TRAASQKPEYA
-2189 RRGQPHVSIID
+2189 RRGQEHVAIID
-2200 EDWSG
+2200 DSWSG
-2205 ADAIADAE
+2205 GDAIADAE
-2213 YAVSGQ
+2213 YAVSGH
-2219 ATLMFQDDVSD
+2219 ATLMFQDDKSD
-2230 GPLNTNGF
+2230 GSLNTNSF

-2244 SLVTTDIME
+2244 SMVTTDIME
-2253 TAAKTHG
+2253 NAAKTNG
-2260 REDNGPLL
+2260 RKDN
-2268 YSTECAQ
+2268 
-2275 LPFTSVGD
+2275 
-2283 DGTWKL
+2283 
-2289 TVRPLR
+2289 
-2295 NCLVSSHYKA
+2295 VSY
-2305 LRQNPT
+2305 
-2311 VTLIC
+2311 V